1 MTDTLIG
8 ILGIAGCIA
17 MLWGASRIEPH
28 WVSKD
33 GRRFVC
39 RVQTL
44 GAHDLPDGPWREIRA
59 FVDGASLVIG
69 SRSRR
74 AKRLSG
80 VYRVAGRA
88 PESPGNKAFFVLQGE
103 ARLLLR
109 IPAKSRATNTLD
121 SLITAH

>member
-8 ILGIAGCIA
+8 IFGIAGCIA

-44 GAHDLPDGPWREIRA
+44 GAHDLPDGPWREMRA
-59 FVDGASLVIG
+59 FVDGSSVVLG

-74 AKRLSG
+74 AKRLAG

-88 PESPGNKAFFVLQGE
+88 PESPGNKAIFVLQGD
-103 ARLLLR
+103 ARLLVR
-109 IPAKSRATNTLD
+109 IPAKSRAAGTLD
-121 SLITAH
+121 SLVAPR

>member
-8 ILGIAGCIA
+8 IFGIAGCLA

-44 GAHDLPDGPWREIRA
+44 GAHDLPDGQWREMRA
-59 FVDGASLVIG
+59 FVDGSSLVLG

-88 PESPGNKAFFVLQGE
+88 PESPSNKAIFVLQGD

-109 IPAKSRATNTLD
+109 IPAKSRATNTLA
-121 SLITAH
+121 SLVTNR

>member
-1 MTDTLIG
+1 
-8 ILGIAGCIA
+8 
-17 MLWGASRIEPH
+17 
-28 WVSKD
+28 
-33 GRRFVC
+33 VC

-44 GAHDLPDGPWREIRA
+44 GAHDLPDGPWREMRA

-109 IPAKSRATNTLD
+109 IPAKSRATNTLE
-121 SLITAH
+121 SLITVH